1 MKTLNL
7 NKLTILLGLFLVSAF
22 FTTGAY
28 AECQTTGAKIN
39 INVGTGDAV
48 DNGEG
53 DTTVDSCNQTPDS
66 YKMTFYKIGLCTAD
80 TSFNDLSSCQYI
92 VNDAAGVTH
101 DVAYPSVGEMAIPKF
116 AIDNG
121 TYPYMVVVMTNKLG
135 IKHSFEA
142 ANAVGDP
149 VNVIGRSGTGKFCWT
164 DGFSGPSTY
173 NNAAAMTYAGHSVNS
188 VAGGTKTVQCGAS
201 AGTADFNYEIIN
213 IFNRENDNWCYTEDS
228 DRTSGTSNFAKVGGI
243 GYGDRSAMGLM
254 GNGTATVNL
263 LQSNDTYA
271 TTCQNGAKILWT
283 TLLTTPYV
291 ITDESTFALNIK
303 TVAGVS
309 IDFDSG
315 ESTATILKVGA
326 NPPQLNLVVTN

>member
-92 VNDAAGVTH
+92 VNNAAGVTH
-101 DVAYPSVGEMAIPKF
+101 DVAYPAVGEMAIPKF
-116 AIDNG
+116 TIDSG
-121 TYPYMVVVMTNKLG
+121 IYPYLVVVMTNKLG
-135 IKHSFEA
+135 IKHQFEGT
-142 ANAVGDP
+142 N
-149 VNVIGRSGTGKFCWT
+149 NVVGRSATGKFCWT
-164 DGFSGPSTY
+164 DGLSNPGTF
-173 NNAAAMTYAGHSVNS
+173 NNAAVMTYAGHGLNS
-188 VAGGTKTVQCGAS
+188 VAGGTKTLQCGTS
-201 AGTADFNYEIIN
+201 LGTVDFNYEIIN
-213 IFNRENDNWCYTEDS
+213 VFNSASNNWCYTDGANA
-228 DRTSGTSNFAKVGGI
+228 TSGTSNFRAN
-243 GYGDRSAMGLM
+243 GDRGSMGFM

-263 LQSNDTYA
+263 LQSDNTYA
-271 TTCQNGAKILWT
+271 TNCQNGAKILWT

-291 ITDESTFALNIK
+291 VTDESTFALNIK
-303 TVAGVS
+303 TVEGVS

-315 ESTATILKVGA
+315 ESTATVLKVGA
-326 NPPQLNLVVTN
+326 NPPQLNLVVTD

>member
-7 NKLTILLGLFLVSAF
+7 NKLTILLGLFLVSVL
-22 FTTGAY
+22 FTTSTY
-28 AECQTTGAKIN
+28 AECATTGTKIT
-39 INVGTGDAV
+39 IDTSDAAEPV
-48 DNGEG
+48 NNQDGEG
-53 DTTVDSCNQTPDS
+53 LGDSCEQTPDS

-101 DVAYPSVGEMAIPKF
+101 DVEYPSVGEMAIPKF

-121 TYPYMVVVMTNKLG
+121 TYPYLVVVMTNKLG

-142 ANAVGDP
+142 TN
-149 VNVIGRSGTGKFCWT
+149 NVIGRSATGKFCWT
-164 DGFSGPSTY
+164 DGVSNPGTY
-173 NNAAAMTYAGHSVNS
+173 NNASVMTYSGHSVNS
-188 VAGGTKTVQCGAS
+188 VAGGAKTLECGTS

-213 IFNRENDNWCYTEDS
+213 VFNRANNNWCYTDGEDA
-228 DRTSGTSNFAKVGGI
+228 TSGTSNFASN
-243 GYGDRSAMGLM
+243 GDRTPMGLM
-254 GNGTATVNL
+254 GNGTATVSL
-263 LQSNDTYA
+263 LQSDDTYA

-291 ITDESTFALNIK
+291 VTDESTFSLNIK
-303 TVAGVS
+303 TVEGVS
-309 IDFDSG
+309 IDFDGGGS
-315 ESTATILKVGA
+315 SATVLKVGA

>member
-22 FTTGAY
+22 FTTGAN
-28 AECQTTGAKIN
+28 AECATTGTKIT
-39 INVGTGDAV
+39 ISTATAGEPV
-48 DNGEG
+48 DNQDGE
-53 DTTVDSCNQTPDS
+53 DKDSCEQTPDA

-121 TYPYMVVVMTNKLG
+121 TYPYLVVVMTNKLG
-135 IKHSFEA
+135 IMHSFEGTS
-142 ANAVGDP
+142 NIV
-149 VNVIGRSGTGKFCWT
+149 GRSGTGTFCWT
-164 DGFSGPSTY
+164 DLATPGTY
-173 NNAAAMTYAGHSVNS
+173 NNSPAMAYAGHSVTS
-188 VAGGTKTVQCGAS
+188 VAQGVSSIQCGTS
-201 AGTADFNYEIIN
+201 AGTAIFNYEIIN
-213 IFNRENDNWCYTEDS
+213 IFNRANNNQCYTEGAS
-228 DRTSGTSNFAKVGGI
+228 ATSGTSNFEPN
-243 GYGDRSAMGLM
+243 GDRAAMGLM
-254 GNGTATVNL
+254 GNGQATVSL

-291 ITDESTFALNIK
+291 VTNNSTFALNIK
-303 TVAGVS
+303 TVEGVS
-309 IDFDSG
+309 IDFDG
-315 ESTATILKVGA
+315 ENSAPTVYKVGA
-326 NPPQLNLVVTN
+326 NPPQLNLVITD

>member
-7 NKLTILLGLFLVSAF
+7 NKLTILLGLFLVSVL
-22 FTTGAY
+22 FTTSTY
-28 AECQTTGAKIN
+28 AECATTGTKIT
-39 INVGTGDAV
+39 IDTSDAAEPV
-48 DNGEG
+48 NNQDGEG
-53 DTTVDSCNQTPDS
+53 LGDSCEQTPDS

-101 DVAYPSVGEMAIPKF
+101 NVEYPSVGEMAIPKF

-121 TYPYMVVVMTNKLG
+121 TYPYLVVVMTNKLG

-142 ANAVGDP
+142 TN
-149 VNVIGRSGTGKFCWT
+149 NVIGRSATGKFCWT
-164 DGFSGPSTY
+164 DGVSNPGTY
-173 NNAAAMTYAGHSVNS
+173 NNASVMTYSGHSVNS
-188 VAGGTKTVQCGAS
+188 VAGGAKTLECGTS

-213 IFNRENDNWCYTEDS
+213 VFNRANNNWCYTDG
-228 DRTSGTSNFAKVGGI
+228 DDATSGTSNFASN
-243 GYGDRSAMGLM
+243 GDRTPMGLM
-254 GNGTATVNL
+254 GNGEATVSL
-263 LQSNDTYA
+263 LQSDDTYA

-291 ITDESTFALNIK
+291 VTDESTFSLNIK
-303 TVAGVS
+303 TVEGVS
-309 IDFDSG
+309 IDFDGGGS
-315 ESTATILKVGA
+315 SATVLKVGA

>member
-7 NKLTILLGLFLVSAF
+7 NKLTILLGLFLVSVL
-22 FTTGAY
+22 FTTSTY
-28 AECQTTGAKIN
+28 AECATTGTKIT
-39 INVGTGDAV
+39 IDTSDAAEPV
-48 DNGEG
+48 NNQDGEG
-53 DTTVDSCNQTPDS
+53 LGDSCEQTPDS

-101 DVAYPSVGEMAIPKF
+101 DVQYPSVGEMAIPKF

-121 TYPYMVVVMTNKLG
+121 TYPYLVVVMTNKLG

-142 ANAVGDP
+142 TN
-149 VNVIGRSGTGKFCWT
+149 NVIGRSATGKFCWT
-164 DGFSGPSTY
+164 DGVSNPGTY
-173 NNAAAMTYAGHSVNS
+173 NNASVMTYSGHSVNS
-188 VAGGTKTVQCGAS
+188 VAGGAKTLECGTS

-213 IFNRENDNWCYTEDS
+213 VFNRANNNWCYTDG
-228 DRTSGTSNFAKVGGI
+228 DDATSGTSNFASN
-243 GYGDRSAMGLM
+243 GDRTPMGLM
-254 GNGTATVNL
+254 GNGTATVSL
-263 LQSNDTYA
+263 LQSDDTYA

-291 ITDESTFALNIK
+291 VKDESTFSLNIK
-303 TVAGVS
+303 TVEGVS
-309 IDFDSG
+309 IDFDGGGS
-315 ESTATILKVGA
+315 SATVLKVGA

>member
-92 VNDAAGVTH
+92 VNNAAGVTH
-101 DVAYPSVGEMAIPKF
+101 DVAYPAVGEMAIPKF
-116 AIDNG
+116 TIDSG
-121 TYPYMVVVMTNKLG
+121 IYPYLVVVMTNKLG
-135 IKHSFEA
+135 IKHQFEGT
-142 ANAVGDP
+142 N
-149 VNVIGRSGTGKFCWT
+149 NVVGRSATGKFCWT
-164 DGFSGPSTY
+164 DGLSNPGTF
-173 NNAAAMTYAGHSVNS
+173 NNAAVMTYAGHGLNS
-188 VAGGTKTVQCGAS
+188 VAGGTKTLQCGTS
-201 AGTADFNYEIIN
+201 LGTVDFNYEIIN
-213 IFNRENDNWCYTEDS
+213 VFNSASNNWCYTDGANA
-228 DRTSGTSNFAKVGGI
+228 TSGTSNFRAN
-243 GYGDRSAMGLM
+243 GDRGSMGLM
-254 GNGTATVNL
+254 GNGTATVSL
-263 LQSNDTYA
+263 LQSDNTYA
-271 TTCQNGAKILWT
+271 TNCQNGAKILWT

-291 ITDESTFALNIK
+291 VTDESTFALNIK
-303 TVAGVS
+303 TVEGVS

-315 ESTATILKVGA
+315 ESTATVLKVGA
-326 NPPQLNLVVTN
+326 NPPQLNLVVTD

>member
-7 NKLTILLGLFLVSAF
+7 NKLTILLGLLLVLAF
-22 FTTGAY
+22 FTTGAN
-28 AECQTTGAKIN
+28 AECATTGTKIT
-39 INVGTGDAV
+39 IDTTDAAQPV
-48 DNGEG
+48 NNQDGEG
-53 DTTVDSCNQTPDS
+53 LGDSCEQTPDS

-121 TYPYMVVVMTNKLG
+121 TYPYLVILMTNKLG
-135 IKHSFEA
+135 IKHSWETT
-142 ANAVGDP
+142 N
-149 VNVIGRSGTGKFCWT
+149 NVIGRTGTGTYCWT
-164 DGFSGPSTY
+164 DGVSGPGTY

-188 VAGGTKTVQCGAS
+188 VAGGTKTVQCGTS

-213 IFNRENDNWCYTEDS
+213 IFNSENDNWCYTEDS
-228 DRTSGTSNFAKVGGI
+228 DRTSGTSNFAAN
-243 GYGDRSAMGLM
+243 GDRSAMGLM
-254 GNGTATVNL
+254 GNGQATVNL
-263 LQSNDTYA
+263 LQSDNTYA

-303 TVAGVS
+303 TVSGVS
-309 IDFDSG
+309 IDFDGGASG
-315 ESTATILKVGA
+315 ATVLKVGA
-326 NPPQLNLVVTN
+326 NPPQLNLVVTD

>member
-22 FTTGAY
+22 FTTSAY
-28 AECQTTGAKIN
+28 AECATTGAKIT
-39 INVGTGDAV
+39 INAGTGDAV

-53 DTTVDSCNQTPDS
+53 DSTVDSCSQTPNS

-80 TSFNDLSSCQYI
+80 TSFNDLSSCQFI

-101 DVAYPSVGEMAIPKF
+101 DVAYPAVGQMAIPKF
-116 AIDNG
+116 TIDSG
-121 TYPYMVVVMTNKLG
+121 TYPYLMVVMTNKLG
-135 IKHSFEA
+135 IKHQFEGT
-142 ANAVGDP
+142 N
-149 VNVIGRSGTGKFCWT
+149 NVVGRSGTGKFCWT
-164 DGFSGPSTY
+164 DGATGPGTF
-173 NNAAAMTYAGHSVNS
+173 NNAAVMTYAGHSVNS

-213 IFNRENDNWCYTEDS
+213 VFNQASNNWCYTGGANA
-228 DRTSGTSNFAKVGGI
+228 TSGTSNFRVN
-243 GYGDRSAMGLM
+243 GDRGSMGLM
-254 GNGTATVNL
+254 GNGIATVNL
-263 LQSNDTYA
+263 LQSDDTYA

-291 ITDESTFALNIK
+291 ITDDSTFALNIK
-303 TVAGVS
+303 TVDGVS
-309 IDFDSG
+309 IDFDSS

>member
-7 NKLTILLGLFLVSAF
+7 NKLIILVVLFLVSAF
-22 FTTGAY
+22 FTTGAN
-28 AECQTTGAKIN
+28 AECATTGTKIN
-39 INVGTGDAV
+39 IDVSGGGEPV

-53 DTTVDSCNQTPDS
+53 DSTVDSCEQTPNS

-92 VNDAAGVTH
+92 VNDAAGITH
-101 DVAYPSVGEMAIPKF
+101 DVEYPSVGEMAIPKF

-121 TYPYMVVVMTNKLG
+121 TYPYLVVVMTNKLG

-142 ANAVGDP
+142 TN
-149 VNVIGRSGTGKFCWT
+149 NVIGRSGTGKFCWT
-164 DGFSGPSTY
+164 DGVSNPGTY
-173 NNAAAMTYAGHSVNS
+173 NNAAVMTYSGHSVNS
-188 VAGGTKTVQCGAS
+188 VAGGTKTLECGTS

-213 IFNRENDNWCYTEDS
+213 VFNRANNNWCYTDG
-228 DRTSGTSNFAKVGGI
+228 DDATSGTSNFAKLDGI
-243 GYGDRSAMGLM
+243 GYGDRTGMGLM

-263 LQSNDTYA
+263 LQSDDTFA

-283 TLLTTPYV
+283 TLLTSPYV
-291 ITDESTFALNIK
+291 VTDNSTFALNIK
-303 TVAGVS
+303 TVEGVS
-309 IDFDSG
+309 IDFDGGGS
-315 ESTATILKVGA
+315 SATVLKVGA

>member
-7 NKLTILLGLFLVSAF
+7 NKLTILLGLFLVSVL
-22 FTTGAY
+22 FTTSTY
-28 AECQTTGAKIN
+28 AECATTGTKIT
-39 INVGTGDAV
+39 IDTSDAAEPV
-48 DNGEG
+48 NNQDGEG
-53 DTTVDSCNQTPDS
+53 LGDSCEQTPDS

-101 DVAYPSVGEMAIPKF
+101 DVEYPSVGEMAIPKF

-121 TYPYMVVVMTNKLG
+121 TYPYLVVVMTNKLG

-142 ANAVGDP
+142 TN
-149 VNVIGRSGTGKFCWT
+149 NVIGRSATGKFCWT
-164 DGFSGPSTY
+164 DGVSNPGTY
-173 NNAAAMTYAGHSVNS
+173 NNASVMTYSGHSVNS
-188 VAGGTKTVQCGAS
+188 VAGGAKTLECGTS

-213 IFNRENDNWCYTEDS
+213 VFNRANNNWCYTDG
-228 DRTSGTSNFAKVGGI
+228 DDATSGTSNFASN
-243 GYGDRSAMGLM
+243 GDRTPMGLM
-254 GNGTATVNL
+254 GNGTATVSL
-263 LQSNDTYA
+263 LQSDDTYA

-291 ITDESTFALNIK
+291 VKDESTFSLNIK
-303 TVAGVS
+303 TVEGVS
-309 IDFDSG
+309 IDFDGGGS
-315 ESTATILKVGA
+315 SATVLKVGA

>member
-28 AECQTTGAKIN
+28 AECQTTGAKIT
-39 INVGTGDAV
+39 INAGTGDAV

-53 DTTVDSCNQTPDS
+53 DSTVDSCSQTPNS

-80 TSFNDLSSCQYI
+80 TSFNDLSSCQFI

-101 DVAYPSVGEMAIPKF
+101 DVAYPAVGQMAIPKF
-116 AIDNG
+116 TIDSG
-121 TYPYMVVVMTNKLG
+121 TYPYLMVVMTNKLG
-135 IKHSFEA
+135 IKHQFEGT
-142 ANAVGDP
+142 N
-149 VNVIGRSGTGKFCWT
+149 NVVGRSGTGKFCWT
-164 DGFSGPSTY
+164 DGATGPGTF
-173 NNAAAMTYAGHSVNS
+173 NNAAVMTYAGHSVNS

-213 IFNRENDNWCYTEDS
+213 VFNQANNNWCYTGGAND
-228 DRTSGTSNFAKVGGI
+228 TTGTSNFRVN
-243 GYGDRSAMGLM
+243 GDRGSMGLM
-254 GNGTATVNL
+254 GNGIATVNL
-263 LQSNDTYA
+263 LQSDDTYA

-291 ITDESTFALNIK
+291 ITDDSTFALNIK
-303 TVAGVS
+303 TVDGVS

>member
-1 MKTLNL
+1 MKTFNL
-7 NKLTILLGLFLVSAF
+7 NKIIILVVLFLVSAF
-22 FTTGAY
+22 FTTGAN
-28 AECQTTGAKIN
+28 AECATTGTKIN
-39 INVGTGDAV
+39 IDVSGGGEPV

-53 DTTVDSCNQTPDS
+53 DSTVDSCEQTPNS

-101 DVAYPSVGEMAIPKF
+101 DVEYPSVGEMAIPKF

-121 TYPYMVVVMTNKLG
+121 TYPYLVVVMTNKLG

-142 ANAVGDP
+142 TN
-149 VNVIGRSGTGKFCWT
+149 NVIGRSGTGKFCWT
-164 DGFSGPSTY
+164 DGVSNPGTY
-173 NNAAAMTYAGHSVNS
+173 NNAAVMTYSGHSVNS
-188 VAGGTKTVQCGAS
+188 VAGGTKTLECGTS

-213 IFNRENDNWCYTEDS
+213 VFNRANNNWCYTDG
-228 DRTSGTSNFAKVGGI
+228 DDATSGTSNFAKLDGI
-243 GYGDRSAMGLM
+243 GYGDRTGMGLM

-263 LQSNDTYA
+263 LQSDDTFA

-283 TLLTTPYV
+283 TLLTSPYV
-291 ITDESTFALNIK
+291 ITDNSTFALNIK
-303 TVAGVS
+303 TVEGVS
-309 IDFDSG
+309 IDFDGGGS
-315 ESTATILKVGA
+315 SATVLKVGA

>member
-7 NKLTILLGLFLVSAF
+7 NKLIILVVLFLVSAF
-22 FTTGAY
+22 FTTGAN
-28 AECQTTGAKIN
+28 AECATTGTKIN
-39 INVGTGDAV
+39 IDVSGGGEPV

-53 DTTVDSCNQTPDS
+53 DSTVDSCEQTPNS

-92 VNDAAGVTH
+92 VNDAVGVTH
-101 DVAYPSVGEMAIPKF
+101 DVEYPSVGEMAIPKF

-121 TYPYMVVVMTNKLG
+121 TYPYLVVVMTNKLG

-142 ANAVGDP
+142 TN
-149 VNVIGRSGTGKFCWT
+149 NVIGRSATGKFCWT
-164 DGFSGPSTY
+164 DGVSNPGTY
-173 NNAAAMTYAGHSVNS
+173 NNASVMTYSGHSVNS
-188 VAGGTKTVQCGAS
+188 VAGGAKTLECGTS

-213 IFNRENDNWCYTEDS
+213 VFNRANNNWCYTDG
-228 DRTSGTSNFAKVGGI
+228 DDATSGTSNFASN
-243 GYGDRSAMGLM
+243 GDRTPMGLM
-254 GNGTATVNL
+254 GNGAATVSL
-263 LQSNDTYA
+263 LQSDDTYA

-291 ITDESTFALNIK
+291 VKDESTFSLNIK
-303 TVAGVS
+303 TVEGVS
-309 IDFDSG
+309 IDFDGGGS
-315 ESTATILKVGA
+315 SATVLKVGA